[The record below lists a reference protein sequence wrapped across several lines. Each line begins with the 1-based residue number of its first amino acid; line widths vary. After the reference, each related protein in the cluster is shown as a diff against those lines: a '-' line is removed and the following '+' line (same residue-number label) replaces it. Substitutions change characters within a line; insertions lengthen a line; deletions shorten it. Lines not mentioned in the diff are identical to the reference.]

1 MECAKIKELLSEY
14 IDNVLDAKAKAA
26 VEEHLKSCSDC
37 SKELASLKAYISDM
51 GILKDAKA
59 PDGFLKSV
67 HERIDRRFEFEK
79 IMRKIFVPIHI
90 KVPIEALAVA
100 ASVMLI
106 LIVYRSGGSP
116 LSRVLQTPLSGKM
129 RVLKVQQAKKP
140 AVPATEDKMYN
151 LAELQ
156 AVDEV
161 STGAIVRQRTT
172 AARKQETVLTDS
184 LDGGYTKKQ
193 AIQEP
198 QSIEIA
204 LAISLEPV
212 TTSESLGGYEHREEL
227 MRSLYD
233 KSDIDTVGKE
243 EISTKAPTIISSIAF
258 IADSLEGTVEN
269 IEYNKETSI
278 LEYITLK
285 IPANNYKQLTEKLA
299 GLGHIQGG
307 LKDEPIEDVPQLVV
321 RIKVTTSN

>member
-14 IDNVLDAKAKAA
+14 IDNVIDAKTKAV
-26 VEEHLKSCSDC
+26 VEEHLKSCSGC
-37 SKELASLKAYISDM
+37 SKELTSLKAYISDM
-51 GILKDAKA
+51 GILKDIKA

-106 LIVYRSGGSP
+106 VIVYRSGGSP

-129 RVLKVQQAKKP
+129 KVLEVQQAKKP
-140 AVPATEDKMYN
+140 AVPAAEDKMYN

-156 AVDEV
+156 AVDEI

-172 AARKQETVLTDS
+172 AARKQESALTDS
-184 LDGGYTKKQ
+184 LDGGYAKKQ
-193 AIQEP
+193 AIQDP

-204 LAISLEPV
+204 IDINLEPV
-212 TTSESLGGYEHREEL
+212 TTPESLGGYEHREGL

-233 KSDIDTVGKE
+233 KSDIDTVGDEK
-243 EISTKAPTIISSIAF
+243 ISTEAPTIISSIAS

-269 IEYNKETSI
+269 IEYNKETGI

-285 IPANNYKQLTEKLA
+285 IPANNYKQLIEKLA

-307 LKDEPIEDVPQLVV
+307 LKDEPIEGVPQLVV
-321 RIKVTTSN
+321 RIKVTDSN